1 MHISSSVKL
10 PFTEGVIADGRRLE
24 KNKSIKKSMV

>member
-10 PFTEGVIADGRRLE
+10 PFTEAVI
-24 KNKSIKKSMV
+24 KNICEITTKKSMV